1 MLIQS
6 YEGKTI
12 MEWAIRCKV
21 LEQERDALALQLAQA
36 LKAKAA
42 LKAILDAW
50 ETMPHQ
56 PTEEASIYSS
66 VEFHTFDFWF
76 SANIDRIEEI
86 VNRDAS

>member
-12 MEWAIRCKV
+12 MEWAVRCKV
-21 LEQERDALALQLAQA
+21 LEQERDALALQLAEA

-56 PTEEASIYSS
+56 PTEE
-66 VEFHTFDFWF
+66 EFHTFDFWF